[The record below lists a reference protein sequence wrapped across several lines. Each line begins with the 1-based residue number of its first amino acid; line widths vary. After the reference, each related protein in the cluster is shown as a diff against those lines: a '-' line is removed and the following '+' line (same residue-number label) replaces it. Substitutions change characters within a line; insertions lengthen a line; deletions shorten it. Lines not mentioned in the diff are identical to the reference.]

1 MENMKV
7 YYKDSIVLLSE
18 ITRIDDTNYWKIT
31 QIERESVEKNI
42 EFVNIKISI
51 SDKKTIFFLMENAF
65 TIKSREGNFYI
76 FEKKCQNIKSLR
88 LSLTGECNYQCFF
101 CHGEGSKMGDKREEN
116 SKEEM
121 YSLIKEAIKNNYTD
135 ITFTGGEPLLKL
147 NDIIWYLNKLSEDNL
162 KPYITIVTNGSLIE
176 DRLLDTIE
184 NYVGDKKEIFKFN
197 FSMHSLKDDVY
208 LSIVLPNYK
217 ENKKIKKKSLLEK
230 VKENIKKIKARNLQ
244 LKLNFVLLK
253 GYNTSKTD
261 IEEILDFAYEN
272 KVDYVKFLE
281 LLVTEDLIK
290 KDMYKFYLT
299 LDSLLNEWKNELV
312 FYKRTT
318 RRDEYLY
325 KGETKVEL
333 QQCICMEGCAK
344 CLINTSVFLTSESK
358 YFPCFLKPEKV
369 LNVDSNELISKIAE
383 GTEYVKE
390 LGREYGNGSPIL
402 VRNKKRVEEKEEYYY
417 ISKKDFTEK
426 EIENILGEYSYK
438 IGPKR
443 NFKEKYL
450 KSISMDKEDYFKE
463 GKIYKFYEN
472 SEEKGFVETLQEIKY
487 IEEDKKFLIKFLNKK
502 IGYEDKKI
510 SKEKIE
516 NYLNYLKAFNL
527 EVFLEL
533 EWDTIE
539 YIKDSVS
546 ISLGSVKLKGNDKK
560 KIIFMTK
567 QKLEN
572 KEIIEKLGL
581 VQLEELVIKYISK

>member
-1 MENMKV
+1 MGNIKKD
-7 YYKDSIVLLSE
+7 YKDNIVILSNVTE
-18 ITRIDDTNYWKIT
+18 INDINYWEIT

-42 EFVNIKISI
+42 EFINIKISI

-402 VRNKKRVEEKEEYYY
+402 VRNKKHVEEKEEYYY
-417 ISKKDFTEK
+417 ISKKAFTEK
-426 EIENILGEYSYK
+426 EIENILEESSYK

-510 SKEKIE
+510 SKDKLDD
-516 NYLNYLKAFNL
+516 YLNYLKAFNL

-539 YIKDSVS
+539 YIKDSAS
-546 ISLGSVKLKGNDKK
+546 ISLGFVKFNENNGE
-560 KIIFMTK
+560 KIIFMSK
-567 QKLEN
+567 QKIED
-572 KEIIEKLGL
+572 KEITEKLGL
-581 VQLEELVIKYISK
+581 IELEELVIKYISK

>member
-1 MENMKV
+1 MENMKLD
-7 YYKDSIVLLSE
+7 YKDNVVILSNVTE
-18 ITRIDDTNYWKIT
+18 INDTNYWEIT
-31 QIERESVEKNI
+31 QIERDSIEKNI
-42 EFVNIKISI
+42 EFINIKISI
-51 SDKKTIFFLMENAF
+51 SDKKTIFFLMENSF

-101 CHGEGSKMGDKREEN
+101 CHGEGSKMEDKREEN

-147 NDIIWYLNKLSEDNL
+147 DDIIWYLNKLSEDNL

-176 DRLLDTIE
+176 DRLLDAIE

-197 FSMHSLKDDVY
+197 FSMHSLKNDVY
-208 LSIVLPNYK
+208 LSIVLPDYK
-217 ENKKIKKKSLLEK
+217 ENEKIKKKNLLEK
-230 VKENIKKIKARNLQ
+230 VKKNVKKIKARGLQ

-253 GYNTSKTD
+253 DYNTSKND

-299 LDSLLNEWKNELV
+299 LDSLLDEWKDKLV

-369 LNVDSNELISKIAE
+369 LNVNSNELISKIAE

-417 ISKKDFTEK
+417 ISKKAFREK
-426 EIENILGEYSYK
+426 EIENILEKSSYK

-443 NFKEKYL
+443 NFKEKYV
-450 KSISMDKEDYFKE
+450 KTISMDKEDYFKE

-510 SKEKIE
+510 SEDKMDD
-516 NYLNYLKAFNL
+516 YLNYLKAFNL

-539 YIKDSVS
+539 YIKDSAS
-546 ISLGSVKLKGNDKK
+546 ISLGSVKLNGNDKK
-560 KIIFMTK
+560 KIIFMSK
-567 QKLEN
+567 QKIED

-581 VQLEELVIKYISK
+581 VELEELVIKYISK

>member
-1 MENMKV
+1 MANIKKD
-7 YYKDSIVLLSE
+7 YKDNVVILSNVTE
-18 ITRIDDTNYWKIT
+18 INDTNYWEIT

-42 EFVNIKISI
+42 EFINLKVSI
-51 SDKKTIFFLMENAF
+51 SNKKTIFFLMENAF

-147 NDIIWYLNKLSEDNL
+147 DDIIWYLNKLSEDNL

-176 DRLLDTIE
+176 DRLLDAIE

-197 FSMHSLKDDVY
+197 FSMHSLKNDVY
-208 LSIVLPNYK
+208 LSIVLPDYK
-217 ENKKIKKKSLLEK
+217 ENEKIKKKNLLER
-230 VKENIKKIKARNLQ
+230 VKKNIKKIKTRGLQ

-253 GYNTSKTD
+253 DYNTSKND
-261 IEEILDFAYEN
+261 IEEILEFAYEN

-290 KDMYKFYLT
+290 KGMYKFYLT
-299 LDSLLNEWKNELV
+299 LDSLLDEWKDKLV

-369 LNVDSNELISKIAE
+369 LNVNSNELISKIAE

-390 LGREYGNGSPIL
+390 LGREYGNGSPVL

-417 ISKKDFTEK
+417 ISKKAFTEK
-426 EIENILGEYSYK
+426 EIENILEKSSYK

-443 NFKEKYL
+443 NFKEKYV
-450 KSISMDKEDYFKE
+450 KTISMDKEDYFKE

-472 SEEKGFVETLQEIKY
+472 SEEKGFVESLQEIKY

-510 SKEKIE
+510 SEDKMDD
-516 NYLNYLKAFNL
+516 YLNYLKAFNL

-539 YIKDSVS
+539 YIKDSAS
-546 ISLGSVKLKGNDKK
+546 ISLGSVKLNGNDKK
-560 KIIFMTK
+560 KIIFMSK
-567 QKLEN
+567 QKIED

-581 VQLEELVIKYISK
+581 VELEELVIKYISK

>member
-1 MENMKV
+1 MENIKIDYSDNTV
-7 YYKDSIVLLSE
+7 ILSNVTE
-18 ITRIDDTNYWKIT
+18 INDTNYWEIT
-31 QIERESVEKNI
+31 QIERESVEKDI
-42 EFVNIKISI
+42 EFINIKVSI
-51 SDKKTIFFLMENAF
+51 SDKKTIFFLMENSF
-65 TIKSREGNFYI
+65 TIKNREENFYI

-147 NDIIWYLNKLSEDNL
+147 DDIIWYLNKLSEDNF

-176 DRLLDTIE
+176 DRLLDAIE
-184 NYVGDKKEIFKFN
+184 NYVGENREIFKFN
-197 FSMHSLKDDVY
+197 FSMHSLKNDVY
-208 LSIVLPNYK
+208 LDIVRPV
-217 ENKKIKKKSLLEK
+217 IKAIPTDKNNLLEL
-230 VKENIKKIKARNLQ
+230 VKENIKKIKERNLIV
-244 LKLNFVLLK
+244 KLNFVLLK
-253 GYNTSKTD
+253 NKNTDKKD
-261 IEEILDFAYEN
+261 IKEILDFAYEN

-290 KDMYKFYLT
+290 KDMYKFYLSLDT
-299 LDSLLNEWKNELV
+299 LLDELKEKLV
-312 FYKRTT
+312 FHKRTT

-369 LNVDSNELISKIAE
+369 LNVNSNDLISKIEE

-390 LGREYGNGSPIL
+390 LGEVYGNSSPIL
-402 VRNKKRVEEKEEYYY
+402 VRNKEHVEEKEEYYY
-417 ISKKDFTEK
+417 ISKKALKK
-426 EIENILGEYSYK
+426 EEIKGILDRYSYK
-438 IGPKR
+438 IGSKR

-450 KSISMDKEDYFKE
+450 KAISIEKEEYFNQR
-463 GKIYKFYEN
+463 KIYKFYEN
-472 SEEKGFVETLQEIKY
+472 SEENGFIESLQEIEYFK
-487 IEEDKKFLIKFLNKK
+487 EEKKFIIKFLNKK

-516 NYLNYLKAFNL
+516 DYLNYLKAFNL

-539 YIKDSVS
+539 YIKDSSS
-546 ISLGSVKLKGNDKK
+546 ISLGTVKVNGDSNEKITFMSKK
-560 KIIFMTK
+560 KI
-567 QKLEN
+567 EDE
-572 KEIIEKLGL
+572 EIIQKLGL
-581 VQLEELVIKYISK
+581 IELEELVIKYISK

>member
-299 LDSLLNEWKNELV
+299 LDSLLNEWKDELV

-450 KSISMDKEDYFKE
+450 KSISMDKEEYFKE

-510 SKEKIE
+510 SKDKMDD
-516 NYLNYLKAFNL
+516 YLNYLKAFNL

-539 YIKDSVS
+539 YIKDSAS
-546 ISLGSVKLKGNDKK
+546 ISLGSVKLNGNNKK